1 MDVSLTVSTTIGFEP
16 VNHFLMTL
24 SGRVSAI
31 LARTL
36 HLRSNSKWWK
46 RLPVCEYQDLPY
58 VLLLARLVPCISRC
72 KFICIYILYAWMH
85 DASFLPSV
93 WFKILTTSHG
103 QVPYGAAK
111 FANSRD
117 SPFRLSLPVSPDRWT
132 SRCRHELPNWRPG
145 YRSSQVK
152 IVNNSMIW
160 LKRANFCLLLPLLCQ
175 TRNRSTGHAA
185 LRNSI

>member
-1 MDVSLTVSTTIGFEP
+1 MATDRGMDVSLTVSTTIGFEP

-72 KFICIYILYAWMH
+72 KFICIYIYCIHGCMMQV
-85 DASFLPSV
+85 FLPSV
-93 WFKILTTSHG
+93 WSKILTTSHG

-132 SRCRHELPNWRPG
+132 SRCRHKLPN
-145 YRSSQVK
+145 
-152 IVNNSMIW
+152 
-160 LKRANFCLLLPLLCQ
+160 
-175 TRNRSTGHAA
+175 
-185 LRNSI
+185 